1 MTLLLRDPI
10 FLQHDTGPGHPERP
24 DRFRV
29 ATAVLDSSGLA
40 ARCNPVTW
48 SAARPSDISRV
59 HQGGYLDQIAR
70 VCEQGGGFLDEDT
83 PVCPKSHE
91 IALYASGALLAAVD
105 GVMGSGSAH
114 KSAFCL
120 IRPPGHHS
128 TPNQPMGFC
137 LYNHIAVAARHA
149 QVVHGIQR
157 ILIVDWDVHHGNGT
171 QDIFYEDPMVYFL
184 SIHRHGQGFYP
195 GTGSAGETG
204 TGDGLGATRNVA
216 LERGT
221 TRKQY
226 IEAFESALEVAASH
240 RPELVLLSAGFDACR
255 GDPVGDLG
263 LEPEDY
269 ASMTRSLMDLANAE
283 CGGRLVSMLEGG
295 YHLGQLAESVRYHV
309 GELVED

>member
-1 MTLLLRDPI
+1 MTLLLRDPV
-10 FLQHDTGPGHPERP
+10 FLQHDTGPAHPERP

-29 ATAVLDSSGLA
+29 ASEVLDSSGLA
-40 ARCNPVTW
+40 ARCTPITW
-48 SAARPSDISRV
+48 SSARPADIARV
-59 HQGGYLDQIAR
+59 HPGGYLDQIAR
-70 VCEQGGGFLDEDT
+70 VCEQGGGYLDPDT

-91 IALYASGALLAAVD
+91 IALYASGALLEAVD
-105 GVMGSGSAH
+105 RIVAVEPGH

-120 IRPPGHHS
+120 VRPPGHHS

-149 QVVHGIQR
+149 QSVHGLQR

-171 QDIFYEDPMVYFL
+171 QDIFYGDPSVHFL
-184 SIHRHGQGFYP
+184 SIHRYGNGFYP
-195 GTGSAGETG
+195 GTGSVGETG
-204 TGDGLGATRNVA
+204 SGDGIGSTQNVA
-216 LERGT
+216 LERGI
-221 TRKQY
+221 TRKGY
-226 IEAFESALEVAASH
+226 LDAFARALEIAATH

-269 ASMTRSLMDLANAE
+269 ASMTRSLNDLARAE

-295 YHLGQLAESVRYHV
+295 YHLGQLAESVRHHV
-309 GELVED
+309 AELIGG

>member
-1 MTLLLRDPI
+1 MTLLLRDPL

-29 ATAVLDSSGLA
+29 ASAVLDSSGLG
-40 ARCNPVTW
+40 ARCNPITW
-48 SAARPSDISRV
+48 SAAKPSDIARV
-59 HQGGYLDQIAR
+59 HHGGYLDQIAR
-70 VCEQGGGFLDEDT
+70 VCEQGGGFLDADT

-105 GVMGSGSAH
+105 GVVGSGSAN

-128 TPNQPMGFC
+128 TPNHPMGFC

-309 GELVED
+309 GELVGD